1 MEERKGIVEKSNSR
15 EGLPLQFK
23 IYKGIRGKNGV
34 MKLTLKKAYSGTKKD
49 EGCVFLDMA
58 EAIGPNQYDWE
69 NKILISLSLNDIS
82 KLILYL
88 TDPFSKVFK
97 DGKLSI
103 YHDRNMGT
111 KEKEGED
118 VKIFEAS
125 FSEDRGSFGF
135 QLSHATKTGAE
146 KNKRSIFIPVSE
158 DEALTIRMLLNSA
171 VPLVMAW
178 V

>member
-1 MEERKGIVEKSNSR
+1 MEERKGIVERTNSH

-23 IYKGIRGKNGV
+23 IYKGIRGKNGA

-58 EAIGPNQYDWE
+58 EAVGPNQYDWE
-69 NKILISLSLNDIS
+69 HKILISLSLSDIS

-88 TDPFSKVFK
+88 TDPYSKVFK
-97 DGKLSI
+97 DNKLSI

-111 KEKEGED
+111 KEKEGDD
-118 VKIFEAS
+118 VKVFDAT
-125 FSEDRGSFGF
+125 FSDERGSFGF
-135 QLSHATKTGAE
+135 QLSHVTKVDGE

-158 DEALTIRMLLNSA
+158 DEALTIRMLLTAS

>member
-1 MEERKGIVEKSNSR
+1 
-15 EGLPLQFK
+15 
-23 IYKGIRGKNGV
+23 

-49 EGCVFLDMA
+49 DGCVFLDMA

-69 NKILISLSLNDIS
+69 NKILISLSLPDIS

-118 VKIFEAS
+118 VKVFEAS

-135 QLSHATKTGAE
+135 QLAHVTKVGTE

-158 DEALTIRMLLNSA
+158 DEALTIRLLLNSA